1 MLQGLYAAS
10 SGMLAQQNQ
19 LDAVSNDLANLDTP
33 GYQSERVGFQS
44 LLYSSGGVSSGS
56 QVATGA
62 GAQASVVGYDQTQ
75 GPLQSTG
82 RSLDVAIQGDGYLQ
96 VRRPNGTIGLT
107 RNGSLQVDGRG
118 QLTDQAGDP
127 LVPPIAV
134 PKGADASQLTI
145 AAGGEVTSGQTKL
158 GRIAVV
164 TVPAPSQLLAGGNST
179 FSATAA
185 SGAIRPATGATLKQG
200 ALVGSN
206 VDMASAMGDMM
217 NAQQSYDMDS
227 QAVQYQ
233 SQMLQIADQLRSGSG
248 G

>member
-1 MLQGLYAAS
+1 MLQGLYAAA
-10 SGMLAQQNQ
+10 SGMAAQQNQ

-33 GYQSERVGFQS
+33 GYQAEQMGFS
-44 LLYSSGGVSSGS
+44 DLLYSSGGVSSGS

-62 GAQASVVGYDQTQ
+62 GAQATVIGRDQAQ
-75 GPLQSTG
+75 GAIQSTG
-82 RSLDVAIQGDGYLQ
+82 RPLDVAIQGDGYLQ
-96 VRRPNGTIGLT
+96 VRRPDGTIGLT
-107 RNGSLQVDGRG
+107 RDGSLQLDDRGR
-118 QLTDQAGDP
+118 LTDSAGDP
-127 LVPPIAV
+127 LVPPITV
-134 PKGADASQLTI
+134 PRDANDSDFTI
-145 AAGGEVTSGQTKL
+145 ASDGQVSSGQTKL

-164 TVPAPSQLLAGGNST
+164 TVPATSQLLPDGGST

-185 SGAIRPATGATLKQG
+185 SGAIRPAGGATLKQG

-206 VDMASAMGDMM
+206 VDMASAMADMM